1 MTSTL
6 LYAILVFTS
15 FVLYRLSLSILYR
28 HLPFPPGPKRLPL
41 IGNLWNVPRTIDHP
55 WRTYA
60 KWAGTYGDVF
70 YLDIPGNPTVVI
82 NSAQAA
88 EDLFEKRS
96 GNYSDRPDFT
106 MMKLSGWDYN
116 LAFMRY
122 SNRWRTHRR
131 MFHQYFQPRVVPEY
145 YPVQLKATS
154 VLLKQLLKSPDA
166 FAHHIR
172 HHTGSVIMKTVYGYD
187 VDPNGDQ
194 FVELVDRTHESIHM
208 VGNVGSFLVDY
219 IPSLKY
225 LPRWVP
231 GTRFLSL
238 ARAWSKDVE
247 EMAEAPFQ
255 YTVESV
261 AKGIAPPSFVSEN
274 LTTKTGASENA
285 EHLKIVRDT
294 AAVAFSAGADT
305 TVSAVL
311 SAILAFILYPEVQAK
326 AQAEVDAVIGHGI
339 RLPDFDDRPQMP
351 YSDAI
356 LSETLRWNPVVPL
369 AVAHRS
375 MKEDVYKGYHI
386 PAGTTVIG
394 NSWAMLHDE
403 KYYPNPLAFDPDR
416 FIPKDGKEAQPE
428 PTFAFGFGRRICPG
442 RHLAQNTAWIAIVS
456 MVSTLSFSKALDSEG
471 RVIEPSSTY
480 TSEFVSFPLPFE
492 CRIKPRSA
500 AAQALLD

>member
-1 MTSTL
+1 MASTL
-6 LYAILVFTS
+6 LCAIFLFTA
-15 FVLYRLSLSILYR
+15 FVLYRLSLSILRR

-41 IGNLWNVPRTIDHP
+41 IGNLWNAPRTGDHP

-60 KWAGTYGDVF
+60 KWATTYGDVF
-70 YLDIPGNPTVVI
+70 YLDTPGNPTVVI

-116 LAFMRY
+116 LGFMRY
-122 SNRWRTHRR
+122 SNRWRTHRQ
-131 MFHQYFQPRVVPEY
+131 MFHQYFQPRAVPEY

-154 VLLKQLLKSPDA
+154 ALLKQLLKSPDA

-172 HHTGSVIMKTVYGYD
+172 HHAGSVIMKTVYGYD
-187 VDPNGDQ
+187 VDPNGDR
-194 FVELVDRTHESIHM
+194 FVDLVNQAQESIH
-208 VGNVGSFLVDY
+208 VAGNVGAFLVDY
-219 IPSLKY
+219 IPKLQY

-238 ARAWSKDVE
+238 ARAWRKDVE
-247 EMAEAPFQ
+247 EMAEEPFK
-255 YTVESV
+255 YTIESV

-274 LTTKTGASENA
+274 LTKTGASENVA
-285 EHLKIVRDT
+285 HLEIVRNT

-311 SAILAFILYPEVQAK
+311 SAIFAFLLYPEVQTR

-339 RLPDFDDRPQMP
+339 RLPNFDDRPQLP
-351 YSDAI
+351 YIDAI
-356 LSETLRWNPVVPL
+356 VLEVLRWNPVVPL
-369 AVAHRS
+369 GVAHRS

-394 NSWAMLHDE
+394 NAWAILHDE
-403 KYYPNPLAFDPDR
+403 KDYPNPLAFDPDR
-416 FIPKDGKEAQPE
+416 FIPHDGKKAQPE
-428 PTFAFGFGRRICPG
+428 PTVAFGFGRRICPG
-442 RHLAQNTAWIAIVS
+442 RYLALNSTWIAIAS
-456 MVSTLSFSKALDSEG
+456 MVSTLSFSKAVDSEG
-471 RVIEPSSTY
+471 RVIEPSDVY
-480 TSEFVSFPLPFE
+480 TSGFVSFPLPFE

>member
-1 MTSTL
+1 MASTFL
-6 LYAILVFTS
+6 CAIPLFAA
-15 FVLYRLSLSILYR
+15 FVLYRLSLSIFR
-28 HLPFPPGPKRLPL
+28 RRLPFPPGPKRLPL
-41 IGNLWNVPRTIDHP
+41 IGNLWNVPRTADYP

-60 KWAGTYGDVF
+60 KWASMYGDVL

-82 NSAQAA
+82 NSAKAA

-116 LAFMRY
+116 FAFMRY

-131 MFHQYFQPRVVPEY
+131 MFHQYFQPRAVPEY
-145 YPVQLKATS
+145 YPAQLKATS

-166 FAHHIR
+166 LAHHIR

-194 FVELVDRTHESIHM
+194 FVDLVNRAQESIHM

-225 LPRWVP
+225 LPRWMP
-231 GTRFLSL
+231 GARFLSL

-247 EMAEAPFQ
+247 EMAEAPFK
-255 YTVESV
+255 YTAESV

-274 LTTKTGASENA
+274 LTTKTGVPDNA
-285 EHLKIVRDT
+285 EYLKIVRDT
-294 AAVAFSAGADT
+294 AAVAFSDLSPRRK
-305 TVSAVL
+305 TVSAIL

-351 YSDAI
+351 YIDAI
-356 LSETLRWNPVVPL
+356 VLETLRWNPVAPL

-386 PAGTTVIG
+386 PAGM
-394 NSWAMLHDE
+394 AMLHDE

-442 RHLAQNTAWIAIVS
+442 RHLAQNTTWIAIAS
-456 MVSTLSFSKALDSEG
+456 MASTLSFSKALDSEG
-471 RVIEPSSTY
+471 CIIEPSSTY